1 METDKKMISA
11 IITAAGKNRR
21 MEEDQR
27 RLGIKLK
34 NKLLLDLQG
43 KPVIIQ
49 TLEHVQKTVADQ
61 SVIVLGHFS
70 GEIMSILEGYNT
82 ENMKIIS
89 NPNYNVQLSQ
99 TLLNGVNN
107 VKEGL
112 CLCLAADQP
121 TVSTLSMNNLID
133 CALKHHE
140 PENIVSIL
148 ARRGTGRLNSTEG
161 LGMPFVCH
169 SSLLGKYL
177 TGKDDNLNPI
187 LGDMLVDGVVFY
199 GVKPHDELELT
210 NINHWDDYLKVRE
223 LFK

>member
-1 METDKKMISA
+1 MISA

-43 KPVIIQ
+43 KPVIVQ
-49 TLEHVQKTVADQ
+49 TLENVQKTIADQ
-61 SVIVLGHFS
+61 YVIVLGHFS
-70 GEIMSILEGYNT
+70 GEIIPILEEYNIK
-82 ENMKIIS
+82 NMKIIS

-99 TLLNGVNN
+99 TLLNGADN
-107 VKEGL
+107 VEKGL

-121 TVSTLSMNNLID
+121 TVSTISMSNLIE
-133 CALKHHE
+133 CALKHHD

-148 ARRGTGRLNSTEG
+148 ARRDTGYLNSIEG

-169 SSLLGKYL
+169 SSLLKKYL
-177 TGKDDNLNPI
+177 PGKDDNLNPI
-187 LGDMLVDGVVFY
+187 LGDMLSDGVVFY